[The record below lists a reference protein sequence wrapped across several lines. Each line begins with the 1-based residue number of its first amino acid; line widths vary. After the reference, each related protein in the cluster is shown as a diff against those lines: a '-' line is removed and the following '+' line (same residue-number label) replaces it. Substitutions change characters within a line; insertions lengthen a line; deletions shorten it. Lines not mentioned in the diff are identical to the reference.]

1 MGEEQEQK
9 FHQLTEEPVSRMI
22 SHLAVPCIIS
32 MLVTAFYN
40 MADTF
45 FVGMLRS
52 NAATGAV
59 GVVFS
64 MMAVIQAVGF
74 FFGHGSGNF
83 ISRELGRRNTDSA
96 SNMAAT
102 GFFSALFTGLLICVF
117 GEIFLTPLAAF
128 LGSSPTILPYA
139 KDYLRVILIGAPWM
153 TASLVLN
160 NQLRFQGNAI
170 YGTIITDEGYWLG
183 MFDKFRVSILP
194 VACLTIYCLVAWKLL
209 PKRGTVNAAEAKEV
223 KETKALPKAQ
233 ETLVYVVFIAV
244 MAVLVLNKWTGKLMY
259 VAPALGV
266 LVLIYGKALSVPE
279 VTKALTADMIFL
291 MAGVLGVATAM
302 TKSGAGD
309 LIGNAILGVLG
320 GHPSSLAVMF
330 LFSTVCIIMTTL
342 MSNSATSNILYTVGA
357 TVCLAGGWDPRGI
370 MLIVAIANVIS
381 LGFPSGAAETALIYA
396 AGNYKVSQVA
406 KFTVP
411 YILIAIVTISLSANF
426 FFPIYG

>member
-1 MGEEQEQK
+1 MTSQLIITLAILAFMIVMFVWQK
-9 FHQLTEEPVSRMI
+9 FPMG
-22 SHLAVPCIIS
+22 
-32 MLVTAFYN
+32 VTT
-40 MADTF
+40 MTCC
-45 FVGMLRS
+45 
-52 NAATGAV
+52 
-59 GVVFS
+59 
-64 MMAVIQAVGF
+64 
-74 FFGHGSGNF
+74 
-83 ISRELGRRNTDSA
+83 
-96 SNMAAT
+96 
-102 GFFSALFTGLLICVF
+102 AL
-117 GEIFLTPLAAF
+117 LAAF
-128 LGSSPTILPYA
+128 GILSPSEAFGGFTNNSIILVAPMMALSSAITKTSIVPYIRNKVNSLSGKKGIVLILFF
-139 KDYLRVILIGAPWM
+139 YLIVIAFVQFIPATATFSIMIVFL
-153 TASLVLN
+153 ASLSNDGEVTPTRL
-160 NQLRFQGNAI
+160 LMPMLGISCAWKGFLPIGMGATSFATINAI

-194 VACLTIYCLVAWKLL
+194 VVCLTIYCLVAWKLL

-223 KETKALPKAQ
+223 KETKTLPKAQ

-291 MAGVLGVATAM
+291 MA
-302 TKSGAGD
+302 
-309 LIGNAILGVLG
+309 GVLG

-396 AGNYKVSQVA
+396 AGNYKLSQVA

>member
-1 MGEEQEQK
+1 MTSQLIITLAILAFMIVMFVWQK
-9 FHQLTEEPVSRMI
+9 FPMG
-22 SHLAVPCIIS
+22 
-32 MLVTAFYN
+32 VTT
-40 MADTF
+40 MTCC
-45 FVGMLRS
+45 
-52 NAATGAV
+52 
-59 GVVFS
+59 
-64 MMAVIQAVGF
+64 
-74 FFGHGSGNF
+74 
-83 ISRELGRRNTDSA
+83 
-96 SNMAAT
+96 
-102 GFFSALFTGLLICVF
+102 AL
-117 GEIFLTPLAAF
+117 LAAF
-128 LGSSPTILPYA
+128 GILSPSEAFGGFTNNSIILVAPMMALSSAITKTSIVPYIRNKVNSLSGKKGIVLILFF
-139 KDYLRVILIGAPWM
+139 YLIVIAFVQFIPATATFSIMIVFL
-153 TASLVLN
+153 ASLSNDGEVTPTRL
-160 NQLRFQGNAI
+160 LMPMLGISCAWKGFLPIGMGATSFATINAI

-194 VACLTIYCLVAWKLL
+194 VVCLTIYCLVAWKLL

-223 KETKALPKAQ
+223 KETKTLPKAQ

-266 LVLIYGKALSVPE
+266 L
-279 VTKALTADMIFL
+279 
-291 MAGVLGVATAM
+291 GVAAAM

-396 AGNYKVSQVA
+396 AGNYKLSQVA

>member
-1 MGEEQEQK
+1 MTSQLIITLAILAFMIVMFVWQK
-9 FHQLTEEPVSRMI
+9 FPMG
-22 SHLAVPCIIS
+22 
-32 MLVTAFYN
+32 VTT
-40 MADTF
+40 MTCC
-45 FVGMLRS
+45 
-52 NAATGAV
+52 
-59 GVVFS
+59 
-64 MMAVIQAVGF
+64 
-74 FFGHGSGNF
+74 
-83 ISRELGRRNTDSA
+83 
-96 SNMAAT
+96 
-102 GFFSALFTGLLICVF
+102 AL
-117 GEIFLTPLAAF
+117 LAAF
-128 LGSSPTILPYA
+128 GILSPSEAFGGFTNNSIILVAPMMALSSAITKTSIVPYIRNKVNSLSGKKGIVLILFF
-139 KDYLRVILIGAPWM
+139 YLIVIAFVQFIPATATFSIMIVFL
-153 TASLVLN
+153 ASLSNDGEVTPTRL
-160 NQLRFQGNAI
+160 LMPMLGISCAWKGFLPIGMGATSFATINAI

-194 VACLTIYCLVAWKLL
+194 VVCLTIYCLVAWKLL

-223 KETKALPKAQ
+223 KETKTLPKAQ

-291 MAGVLGVATAM
+291 MA
-302 TKSGAGD
+302 
-309 LIGNAILGVLG
+309 GVLG

-396 AGNYKVSQVA
+396 AGNYKLSQVA

-411 YILIAIVTISLSANF
+411 YILIAIVTISLSVNF

>member
-1 MGEEQEQK
+1 MTSQLIITLAILAFMIVMFVWQK
-9 FHQLTEEPVSRMI
+9 FPMG
-22 SHLAVPCIIS
+22 
-32 MLVTAFYN
+32 VTT
-40 MADTF
+40 MTCC
-45 FVGMLRS
+45 
-52 NAATGAV
+52 
-59 GVVFS
+59 
-64 MMAVIQAVGF
+64 
-74 FFGHGSGNF
+74 
-83 ISRELGRRNTDSA
+83 
-96 SNMAAT
+96 
-102 GFFSALFTGLLICVF
+102 AL
-117 GEIFLTPLAAF
+117 LAAF
-128 LGSSPTILPYA
+128 GILSPSEAFGGFTNNSIILVAPMMAPSSAITKTSIVPYIRNKVNSLSGKKGIVLILFF
-139 KDYLRVILIGAPWM
+139 YLIVIAFVQFIPATATFSIMIVFL
-153 TASLVLN
+153 ASLSNDGEVTPTRL
-160 NQLRFQGNAI
+160 LMPMLGISCAWKGFLPIGMGATSFATINAI

-223 KETKALPKAQ
+223 KETKTLPKAQ

-291 MAGVLGVATAM
+291 MA
-302 TKSGAGD
+302 
-309 LIGNAILGVLG
+309 GVLG

-396 AGNYKVSQVA
+396 AGNYKLSQVA

-411 YILIAIVTISLSANF
+411 YILIAIVTISLSVNF

>member
-1 MGEEQEQK
+1 
-9 FHQLTEEPVSRMI
+9 
-22 SHLAVPCIIS
+22 
-32 MLVTAFYN
+32 
-40 MADTF
+40 
-45 FVGMLRS
+45 
-52 NAATGAV
+52 
-59 GVVFS
+59 
-64 MMAVIQAVGF
+64 
-74 FFGHGSGNF
+74 
-83 ISRELGRRNTDSA
+83 
-96 SNMAAT
+96 
-102 GFFSALFTGLLICVF
+102 
-117 GEIFLTPLAAF
+117 
-128 LGSSPTILPYA
+128 
-139 KDYLRVILIGAPWM
+139 
-153 TASLVLN
+153 
-160 NQLRFQGNAI
+160 
-170 YGTIITDEGYWLG
+170 
-183 MFDKFRVSILP
+183 
-194 VACLTIYCLVAWKLL
+194 
-209 PKRGTVNAAEAKEV
+209 
-223 KETKALPKAQ
+223 
-233 ETLVYVVFIAV
+233 

-291 MAGVLGVATAM
+291 MAGVLGVAAAM

-396 AGNYKVSQVA
+396 AGNYKLSQVA

>member
-1 MGEEQEQK
+1 
-9 FHQLTEEPVSRMI
+9 MI
-22 SHLAVPCIIS
+22 
-32 MLVTAFYN
+32 
-40 MADTF
+40 
-45 FVGMLRS
+45 
-52 NAATGAV
+52 
-59 GVVFS
+59 VF
-64 MMAVIQAVGF
+64 
-74 FFGHGSGNF
+74 
-83 ISRELGRRNTDSA
+83 L
-96 SNMAAT
+96 
-102 GFFSALFTGLLICVF
+102 
-117 GEIFLTPLAAF
+117 
-128 LGSSPTILPYA
+128 
-139 KDYLRVILIGAPWM
+139 
-153 TASLVLN
+153 ASLSNDGEVTPTRL
-160 NQLRFQGNAI
+160 LMPMLGISCAWKGFLPIGMGATSFATINAI

-194 VACLTIYCLVAWKLL
+194 VVCLTIYCLVAWKLL

-223 KETKALPKAQ
+223 KETKTLPKAQ

-396 AGNYKVSQVA
+396 AGNYKLSQVA